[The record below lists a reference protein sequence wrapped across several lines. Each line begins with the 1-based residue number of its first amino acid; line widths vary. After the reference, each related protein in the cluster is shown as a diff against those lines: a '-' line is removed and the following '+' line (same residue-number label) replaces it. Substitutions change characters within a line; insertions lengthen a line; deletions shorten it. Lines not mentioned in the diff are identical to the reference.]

1 MSVEDEVSFVL
12 EEEHRDEAFKRLVKI
27 LLKWQTYR
35 NGENDSPY
43 RTLKESLQ
51 NISGVY
57 DEIRACSLLEFGEI
71 PAKTLQRI
79 WHEFGRV
86 KEFEGRTN
94 KNEIY
99 MPLLPANRFC

>member
-1 MSVEDEVSFVL
+1 MNCNELKENMLSFPRRYLENFDHVWRWRVSVEDEVSFLL
-12 EEEHRDEAFKRLVKI
+12 EEEHRDEVFKRLVKI

-79 WHEFGRV
+79 
-86 KEFEGRTN
+86 
-94 KNEIY
+94 
-99 MPLLPANRFC
+99 